1 MKKFVLIILS
11 VLFVNVTLFADDETS
26 CRIPGTN
33 AVATVKNPVDKLRIL
48 YKNSPEAVRA
58 YVAITE
64 KQEKDVNVV
73 INVYSVGDNR
83 LIGSDIVRISA
94 GCTSDDVDI
103 TCKGEVGTLVN
114 IRIASASCR

>member
-1 MKKFVLIILS
+1 MKKFLLIILS

-33 AVATVKNPVDKLRIL
+33 AVATVNNPVTKLLDGRG
-48 YKNSPEAVRA
+48 ETGWVQAR
-58 YVAITE
+58 VAITE
-64 KQEKDVNVV
+64 VQEKDVNVV

-83 LIGSDIVRISA
+83 LIGSDIVRIKA
-94 GCTSDDVDI
+94 GSTSGKVDV
-103 TCKGEVGTLVN
+103 TCEGEVGTLVN